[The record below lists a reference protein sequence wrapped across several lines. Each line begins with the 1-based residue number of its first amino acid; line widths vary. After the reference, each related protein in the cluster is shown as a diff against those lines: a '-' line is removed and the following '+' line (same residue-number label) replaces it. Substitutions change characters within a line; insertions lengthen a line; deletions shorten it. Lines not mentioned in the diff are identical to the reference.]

1 MSFPKDFLWGTATAA
16 YQIEGAA
23 LEDGKGPCIWD
34 DFTKEPGR
42 ILDASSGDVACD
54 HYHRFREDVA
64 LMAAMGIKNYRFSIN
79 WSRVLPRGVGQV
91 NPAGLQFYADLV
103 DCLLEHGIR
112 PFCTL
117 YHWDL
122 PSALHQRGGWLNDD
136 MPEWF
141 AGYTRVVAER
151 LGDRV
156 KDFFTINEPQ
166 CVVGAGYRE
175 AAHAPGV
182 RYPLPDRVHMIHN
195 LLKSHGRAVQVLRE
209 LVPGVRVG
217 YAPTGTPRIPATDT
231 PADREAARKA
241 YFGISDNPEEFDW
254 NVSWYSDPVVLG
266 AYPEEGLKRYGQ
278 YLPAGWQE
286 DMKIICQPLDYYAQN
301 IYQGEV
307 VRAAQNAQ
315 GWEKVPFPQG
325 LPKTAC
331 DWPITPDALYWGP
344 RMLYERYH
352 LPLLITENG
361 MSCHDAVMLDGKVHD
376 PNRIDY
382 VHRYLLAVRR
392 AVEDGVPVKGYFYW
406 SFFDNFEWARGY
418 TERFGLTYVNY
429 QTQERIPKDSA
440 YWYQRVMDTN
450 GAEL

>member
-42 ILDASSGDVACD
+42 ILDVSSGDVACD

-79 WSRVLPRGVGQV
+79 WSRVLPHGVGQV

-166 CVVGAGYRE
+166 CVIGAGYRE

-195 LLKSHGRAVQVLRE
+195 LLKSHGRAV
-209 LVPGVRVG
+209 
-217 YAPTGTPRIPATDT
+217 
-231 PADREAARKA
+231 
-241 YFGISDNPEEFDW
+241 
-254 NVSWYSDPVVLG
+254 
-266 AYPEEGLKRYGQ
+266 
-278 YLPAGWQE
+278 
-286 DMKIICQPLDYYAQN
+286 
-301 IYQGEV
+301 
-307 VRAAQNAQ
+307 
-315 GWEKVPFPQG
+315 
-325 LPKTAC
+325 
-331 DWPITPDALYWGP
+331 
-344 RMLYERYH
+344 
-352 LPLLITENG
+352 
-361 MSCHDAVMLDGKVHD
+361 
-376 PNRIDY
+376 
-382 VHRYLLAVRR
+382 
-392 AVEDGVPVKGYFYW
+392 
-406 SFFDNFEWARGY
+406 
-418 TERFGLTYVNY
+418 
-429 QTQERIPKDSA
+429 
-440 YWYQRVMDTN
+440 
-450 GAEL
+450 

>member
-166 CVVGAGYRE
+166 CVIGAGYRE

-209 LVPGVRVG
+209 LVPGC
-217 YAPTGTPRIPATDT
+217 AWAMPPR
-231 PADREAARKA
+231 
-241 YFGISDNPEEFDW
+241 
-254 NVSWYSDPVVLG
+254 
-266 AYPEEGLKRYGQ
+266 
-278 YLPAGWQE
+278 
-286 DMKIICQPLDYYAQN
+286 
-301 IYQGEV
+301 
-307 VRAAQNAQ
+307 
-315 GWEKVPFPQG
+315 
-325 LPKTAC
+325 
-331 DWPITPDALYWGP
+331 
-344 RMLYERYH
+344 
-352 LPLLITENG
+352 
-361 MSCHDAVMLDGKVHD
+361 
-376 PNRIDY
+376 
-382 VHRYLLAVRR
+382 VRR
-392 AVEDGVPVKGYFYW
+392 ASLPRILPPTGRLPGKHISGSVK
-406 SFFDNFEWARGY
+406 
-418 TERFGLTYVNY
+418 
-429 QTQERIPKDSA
+429 IPKNSTGTSA
-440 YWYQRVMDTN
+440 GTAIPWCLEPTRKR
-450 GAEL
+450 A